1 MSPDLFVTRDVF
13 VPGHEISWT
22 ASRSGGPG
30 GQNVNK
36 VSTKVEL
43 RFDLLH
49 NRTLPDGVKARLRA
63 LQAGRFDAHG
73 RLMVTCDTT
82 RSQSQNLELAR
93 EKLADMVRA
102 ALIAPKRRRPTAP
115 SKSARRKRVEHKRH
129 VGEKKRSRGGG
140 WDDG

>member
-1 MSPDLFVTRDVF
+1 MIPDLVVS
-13 VPGHEISWT
+13 PGLFLPGQELSWS

-43 RFDLLH
+43 RFDLPR
-49 NRTLPDGVKARLRA
+49 NRTLADGVKARLRA
-63 LQAGRFDAHG
+63 REAGRLDSQG
-73 RLMVTCDTT
+73 RVVVTCDTT

-93 EKLADMVRA
+93 AKLADLVRGA
-102 ALIAPKRRRPTAP
+102 VAVPKRRRPTKP
-115 SKSARRKRVEHKRH
+115 SKAARRRRVEQKRH
-129 VGEKKRSRGGG
+129 VAEKKRARGGG

>member
-1 MSPDLFVTRDVF
+1 MSPDLVVTSGLL

-43 RFDLLH
+43 RFDLPR
-49 NRTLPDGVKARLRA
+49 NWTLAEPVKARLRA
-63 LQAGRFDAHG
+63 QQAGRFDSQG
-73 RLMVTCDTT
+73 RLIVTSDTT
-82 RSQSQNLELAR
+82 RSQSQNLEIAR
-93 EKLADMVRA
+93 EKLASMVRA
-102 ALIAPKRRRPTAP
+102 ALVAPKRRRPTAP
-115 SKSARRKRVEHKRH
+115 SKSSRRKRVEHKRH

-140 WDDG
+140 WDD

>member
-1 MSPDLFVTRDVF
+1 MSPDLFVTRELF

-43 RFDLLH
+43 RFDLTR
-49 NRTLPDGVKARLRA
+49 NRTLPEGVKARLRA
-63 LQAGRFDAHG
+63 HEAGRFDAQG
-73 RLMVTCDTT
+73 RLTVTCDTT

-93 EKLADMVRA
+93 EKLATMVRS
-102 ALIAPKRRRPTAP
+102 ALVAPKRRRPTAP

-129 VGEKKRSRGGG
+129 VGDKKRSRRGG

>member
-1 MSPDLFVTRDVF
+1 MSLHLFVTRELF

-43 RFDLLH
+43 RFDLAQ
-49 NRTLPDGVKARLRA
+49 NRTLSEGVKARLRA

-73 RLMVTCDTT
+73 RLIVTCDTT

-93 EKLADMVRA
+93 EKLAAMVRA
-102 ALIAPKRRRPTAP
+102 ALVAPKRRRPTAP
-115 SKSARRKRVEHKRH
+115 SKGSHRRRVEHKRH
-129 VGEKKRSRGGG
+129 QGEKKRSRSGG
-140 WDDG
+140 WDD

>member
-1 MSPDLFVTRDVF
+1 VSPDLFVTHELI

-43 RFDLLH
+43 RFDLLR
-49 NRTLPDGVKARLRA
+49 NRTLPDGAKARLRA
-63 LQAGRFDAHG
+63 LHAGRLDAHG
-73 RLMVTCDTT
+73 RLIVTCDTT

-93 EKLADMVRA
+93 EKLAGMVRA
-102 ALIAPKRRRPTAP
+102 ALLVPKRRRPTAP
-115 SKSARRKRVEHKRH
+115 SKSSRRKRVEHKRR

>member
-1 MSPDLFVTRDVF
+1 MSPDLFITHDLF
-13 VPGHEISWT
+13 VPGHEISWS

-43 RFDLLH
+43 RFDLAG
-49 NRTLPDGVKARLRA
+49 NRTLGDGVKARLRA
-63 LQAGRFDAHG
+63 RAAGRLDAHG
-73 RLMVTCDTT
+73 KLIVTCDTT

-93 EKLADMVRA
+93 ERLADMVRA
-102 ALIAPKRRRPTAP
+102 ALVAPKRRRPTAP
-115 SKSARRKRVEHKRH
+115 SKSARRKRVEGKRH
-129 VGEKKRSRGGG
+129 VGEKKRERRGG

>member
-1 MSPDLFVTRDVF
+1 MSPDLFVTPTLF
-13 VPGHEISWT
+13 VPGREITWS

-43 RFDLLH
+43 RFDLAN
-49 NRTLPDGVKARLRA
+49 NRTLHDGVKARLRS

-73 RLMVTCDTT
+73 KLIVTCDTT

-93 EKLADMVRA
+93 ERLADMVRA
-102 ALIAPKRRRPTAP
+102 ALVAPKKRRPTAP
-115 SKSARRKRVEHKRH
+115 SKGAQRRRVETKRH
-129 VGEKKRSRGGG
+129 VAAKKRSRRGG

>member
-1 MSPDLFVTRDVF
+1 MSADLFVTPTVF
-13 VPGHEISWT
+13 VPGRELSWT

-43 RFDLLH
+43 RFDLAS
-49 NRTLPDGVKARLRA
+49 NRTLHEAAKARLRS

-73 RLMVTCDTT
+73 KLIVTCDTT
-82 RSQSQNLELAR
+82 RSQLRNLELAR
-93 EKLADMVRA
+93 DRLAEMVRA
-102 ALIAPKRRRPTAP
+102 ALVAPKKRRPTAP
-115 SKSARRKRVEHKRH
+115 SKGAGRRRVENKRQVGAKKRARR
-129 VGEKKRSRGGG
+129 SD